1 MTGRERFLMYVG
13 LGAAGLLVLFVGYAF
28 VWAPLDEAWSE
39 KRKAE
44 EELANLQNDYN
55 AQVKK
60 NDHVTKLNPRLVL
73 AQKLSLPRSDPVIDG
88 KQYMPVAD
96 RKAVHLA
103 NLRSAY
109 DAYLHEL
116 LRKAGFRQETIEI
129 KVRQAPKAGGGPVG
143 MGKKQE
149 APPFERLVF
158 GVSAKGPQ
166 EAVYRALRDFHSE
179 NLLHVVKDFSVSVA
193 KPEGRKE
200 PDPSSLVFSATVEA
214 MRMEAG
220 EKRTAL
226 KPTQLPYPPKVLSEA
241 KRDYLVLKNHSL
253 FTGMKDP
260 PPEPKPPVKE
270 KPREKPKEKPKD
282 PGPSEKERLEVLQY
296 VKVTMLAYNQGK
308 GRWEATLYD
317 QAQGQGEEI
326 KVDLRLYKTFQ
337 IADENEKSMLDGK
350 VHYIDAEQMI
360 FEAAKNGKVEFFRAR
375 VGDFMD
381 EVWKSP
387 MSATEAKKLGFKK
400 G

>member
-220 EKRTAL
+220 EKRSELRPA
-226 KPTQLPYPPKVLSEA
+226 KLPHPPRVLSEA

-253 FTGMKDP
+253 FTGMKEAP
-260 PPEPKPPVKE
+260 
-270 KPREKPKEKPKD
+270 KPKD
-282 PGPSEKERLEVLQY
+282 TLHMPRILNDGPSIPRYSGPGEEERLAVLQH

-326 KVDLRLYKTFQ
+326 KIDMRVYQRFQ
-337 IADENEKSMLDGK
+337 IADENEKPMLDGR
-350 VHYIDAEQMI
+350 VHFINAEQMI
-360 FEAAKNGKVEFFRAR
+360 FEAVKDGKVQYFRAK
-375 VGDFMD
+375 VGDFLD
-381 EVWKSP
+381 SVWKSP
-387 MSATEAKKLGFKK
+387 ISAADARELGIKLG
-400 G
+400 